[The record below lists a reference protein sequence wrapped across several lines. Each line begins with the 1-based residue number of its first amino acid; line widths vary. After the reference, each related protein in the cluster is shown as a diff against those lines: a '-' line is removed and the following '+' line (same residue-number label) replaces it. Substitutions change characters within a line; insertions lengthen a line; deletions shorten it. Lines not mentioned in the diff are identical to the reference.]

1 MTFTGTARSPKA
13 LLGRLFRPSSGG
25 NQLLTVQYIT
35 NAARQWWGDHFRLR
49 VVLCT
54 DLSQM
59 GSMGGMAR
67 PRKFDEAEVVEV
79 SRDLF
84 WDQGYAA
91 TSIDDL
97 SAATGLGRGSFYKAF
112 GDKHSMF
119 LRGLESYCTEALDG
133 IRAELR
139 NPDLSPYDRL
149 VGHIRGAAAD
159 VAADTD
165 RRGCLLAKSAAE
177 LSSTDPAVAKQVK
190 RTLDGWLRE
199 LTATISAA
207 QTDGDIPAGTDAK
220 SMAGLLLA
228 VLRGMEALRK
238 GGASATTIKS
248 AAEQAIVLLAV
259 PAPAVG

>member
-1 MTFTGTARSPKA
+1 M
-13 LLGRLFRPSSGG
+13 LG
-25 NQLLTVQYIT
+25 
-35 NAARQWWGDHFRLR
+35 H
-49 VVLCT
+49 
-54 DLSQM
+54 
-59 GSMGGMAR
+59 MAR
-67 PRKFDEAEVVEV
+67 PRKFDEAEVIEA

-84 WDQGYAA
+84 WDQGYGA

-119 LRGLESYCTEALDG
+119 VRGLELHCSEAFDG

-139 NPDLSPYDRL
+139 NPDLSAYDRL
-149 VGHIRGAAAD
+149 VGHVRGAAAD
-159 VAADTD
+159 VASDSD

-177 LSSTDPAVAKQVK
+177 LSSTDPAVAKLVK

-207 QTDGDIPAGTDAK
+207 QTDGDIPSGTDAK
-220 SMAGLLLA
+220 SMASLLLA

-238 GGASATTIKS
+238 GGASATTTKL
-248 AAEQAIVLLAV
+248 AAEQAIALLAV
-259 PAPAVG
+259 SAPAAG

>member
-1 MTFTGTARSPKA
+1 
-13 LLGRLFRPSSGG
+13 
-25 NQLLTVQYIT
+25 
-35 NAARQWWGDHFRLR
+35 
-49 VVLCT
+49 
-54 DLSQM
+54 
-59 GSMGGMAR
+59 MAR
-67 PRKFDEAEVVEV
+67 PRKFDEAEVVQA

-119 LRGLESYCTEALDG
+119 VRSLESYCTEALDG
-133 IRAELR
+133 IRTELR
-139 NPDLSPYDRL
+139 NPDLSAYDRL
-149 VGHIRGAAAD
+149 IAHLRGVAAD

-177 LSSTDPAVAKQVK
+177 LSATDPVVAKHVK

-207 QTDGDIPAGTDAK
+207 QTDGDMPASTDAK
-220 SMAGLLLA
+220 SMASLLLA
-228 VLRGMEALRK
+228 MLRGMEALRK
-238 GGASATTIKS
+238 GGASVTTIKS
-248 AAEQAIVLLAV
+248 AAEQAVALLAV
-259 PAPAVG
+259 SAPAAD

>member
-1 MTFTGTARSPKA
+1 MQSTVMYRSVA
-13 LLGRLFRPSSGG
+13 NGYRGR
-25 NQLLTVQYIT
+25 
-35 NAARQWWGDHFRLR
+35 
-49 VVLCT
+49 
-54 DLSQM
+54 
-59 GSMGGMAR
+59 MAR
-67 PRKFDEAEVVEV
+67 PRKFDEAQVIEA

-112 GDKHSMF
+112 GDKRSMF
-119 LRGLESYCTEALDG
+119 LRSLELYSAEAFDG

-139 NPDLSPYDRL
+139 NPDLSAYDRL
-149 VGHIRGAAAD
+149 VGHVRAAAAD
-159 VAADTD
+159 IASDTN

-177 LSSTDPAVAKQVK
+177 LSSTDPVVAKQVK

-207 QTDGDIPAGTDAK
+207 QTDGDIPSDTDAK
-220 SMAGLLLA
+220 SMASLLLA

-238 GGASATTIKS
+238 GGASAATIKL
-248 AAEQAIVLLAV
+248 AAEQAVALLAV
-259 PAPAVG
+259 SPPAAG

>member
-1 MTFTGTARSPKA
+1 MYRS
-13 LLGRLFRPSSGG
+13 
-25 NQLLTVQYIT
+25 
-35 NAARQWWGDHFRLR
+35 
-49 VVLCT
+49 VVNEYHA
-54 DLSQM
+54 
-59 GSMGGMAR
+59 GMAR
-67 PRKFDEAEVVEV
+67 PRKFDEAEVVEA

-119 LRGLESYCTEALDG
+119 LRSLELYCTEALDG

-139 NPDLSPYDRL
+139 NPDLSAYDRL
-149 VGHIRGAAAD
+149 VGHVRGTAAG
-159 VAADTD
+159 VASDTD

-177 LSSTDPAVAKQVK
+177 LSATDPAVAKLVK

-199 LTATISAA
+199 LTATIVAA
-207 QTDGDIPAGTDAK
+207 QTDGDVPADTDAK
-220 SMAGLLLA
+220 AMASLLLV

-238 GGASATTIKS
+238 GGASATTVKL
-248 AAEQAIVLLAV
+248 AAEQAIAMLAV
-259 PAPAVG
+259 PAPVAG

>member
-1 MTFTGTARSPKA
+1 M
-13 LLGRLFRPSSGG
+13 
-25 NQLLTVQYIT
+25 
-35 NAARQWWGDHFRLR
+35 GD
-49 VVLCT
+49 
-54 DLSQM
+54 
-59 GSMGGMAR
+59 MAR
-67 PRKFDEAEVVEV
+67 PRAFDEAAVVEA

-119 LRGLESYCTEALDG
+119 VRGLELYCTEAVDG

-139 NPDLSPYDRL
+139 NPDLSAYDRL
-149 VGHIRGAAAD
+149 VAHIRGAAD
-159 VAADTD
+159 SVASDTD

-177 LSSTDPAVAKQVK
+177 LSSTDPVVARHVK
-190 RTLDGWLRE
+190 RTLDAWLRE

-207 QTDGDIPAGTDAK
+207 QADGDIPSETDAK
-220 SMAGLLLA
+220 SMASLLLA

-238 GGASATTIKS
+238 GGASAATIKS
-248 AAEQAIVLLAV
+248 AAEQAIALLGVQPGTPPTPSMA
-259 PAPAVG
+259 